1 MKLLVQGDDY
11 GFTRAVTYGILDA
24 IEHGILTCTG
34 LFVNMPSSKFAA
46 DQIQYHEK
54 TCFGIDFNITS
65 GHCVADPALIP
76 HLVDE
81 NGEFIRSTVKYADP
95 LFETEEGKAQL
106 WPKEE
111 VEIELEAQYQKF
123 IELVGKEPEYVHTH
137 SIGRTVPTYYVTVSE
152 IGKKHGV
159 PMGSE
164 MREHFHFADLHK
176 KTWTSFG
183 NKAPK
188 KEFNAERQLNKDT
201 LGQTIA
207 YRDDLLAY
215 EYGALDGHP
224 GYIDADLIANST
236 VSLERCKDLQM
247 MMSDNMKQWIKDNGV
262 ELISYRDLKAL
273 L

>member
-1 MKLLVQGDDY
+1 
-11 GFTRAVTYGILDA
+11 
-24 IEHGILTCTG
+24 
-34 LFVNMPSSKFAA
+34 
-46 DQIQYHEK
+46 
-54 TCFGIDFNITS
+54 
-65 GHCVADPALIP
+65 
-76 HLVDE
+76 
-81 NGEFIRSTVKYADP
+81 
-95 LFETEEGKAQL
+95 
-106 WPKEE
+106 
-111 VEIELEAQYQKF
+111 
-123 IELVGKEPEYVHTH
+123 
-137 SIGRTVPTYYVTVSE
+137 
-152 IGKKHGV
+152 
-159 PMGSE
+159 MGSE
-164 MREHFHFADLHK
+164 MREQFHFADLHK

-207 YRDDLLAY
+207 YRDDLLEY